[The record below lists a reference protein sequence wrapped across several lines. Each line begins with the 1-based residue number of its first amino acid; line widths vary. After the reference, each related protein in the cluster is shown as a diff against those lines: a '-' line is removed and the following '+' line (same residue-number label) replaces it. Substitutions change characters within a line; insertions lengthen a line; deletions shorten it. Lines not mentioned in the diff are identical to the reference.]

1 MPKPK
6 FLLLLLSF
14 SLIASFSSLAEDT
27 LTITTY
33 YPSPYGNYRE
43 LRAKRIAIGDNYIQG
58 GTYDWEESDSDGGE
72 IDYAADLVVEGNV
85 GIGTANPGTRL
96 EVYNGTAVEETAIK
110 VNNQANDGY
119 AAKLSLANAANVQ
132 WDLRVGG
139 SGRGDYSNSALSI
152 EELTTNHVGTRLIIK
167 QDGNVGIGTTSPG
180 GRLHVHQDSTNANLV
195 VTGNFAP
202 ELRIASSASDLS
214 TSVTFG
220 MATGAGHYL
229 GNAASGDAIVLS
241 RTGNILFGTD
251 NSTERMRISK
261 SSGNV
266 GIGTTNPLALLNVL
280 GSKTGNWVARIE
292 NTASSGHGLV
302 IQAGNSASDYS
313 FVVNDGASSKTFFA
327 VLGNGNVGIGTTPT
341 SAKLEVKGSGTT
353 SATYGLIVEKSNGT
367 SNFQIRDDGYGYLAA
382 ATWAYGSDRR
392 MKENIS
398 YLKNTGA
405 LAKIMQLKPARFD
418 YIQGA
423 KNQLGF
429 IAQDVQQVIPEAVSI
444 ANPDTGMLGL
454 KTDFIIPYLVNAI
467 KEQENKISIQ
477 DAKLD
482 ELEKANR
489 ALKQRLSSI

>member
-241 RTGNILFGTD
+241 RPGNILFGTD
-251 NSTERMRISK
+251 NSTERMRICK
-261 SSGNV
+261 STGYV
-266 GIGTTNPLALLNVL
+266 GIGTTSPEATLQVKGTMKVFGA
-280 GSKTGNWVARIE
+280 WEAR
-292 NTASSGHGLV
+292 SSGTVYQASTDGFVTAYSNSYGQWGAIYGYTDSGNPPTAMRMNNNGRPDEQNQNVTICFPVRKNDYWIVTL
-302 IQAGNSASDYS
+302 AGNA
-313 FVVNDGASSKTFFA
+313 
-327 VLGNGNVGIGTTPT
+327 
-341 SAKLEVKGSGTT
+341 T
-353 SATYGLIVEKSNGT
+353 SATVYWIPLGT
-367 SNFQIRDDGYGYLAA
+367 S
-382 ATWAYGSDRR
+382 
-392 MKENIS
+392 
-398 YLKNTGA
+398 
-405 LAKIMQLKPARFD
+405 
-418 YIQGA
+418 
-423 KNQLGF
+423 
-429 IAQDVQQVIPEAVSI
+429 
-444 ANPDTGMLGL
+444 
-454 KTDFIIPYLVNAI
+454 
-467 KEQENKISIQ
+467 
-477 DAKLD
+477 
-482 ELEKANR
+482 
-489 ALKQRLSSI
+489 